1 MKLLRTTS
9 TRRLLAGLTGLL
21 VAILAGTAIAI
32 AASGSGPKPTPKP
45 LARAVHDALAAPAVA
60 GITARITFT
69 NHLIDASNIQGADPL
84 LTGGSGRLWVSP
96 GHGLRIELQSD
107 NGDSQVVINKT
118 MFWAYDATSST
129 VYEGHIPADTSKTS
143 SKPAS
148 HDGLP
153 SIAEIHSVLTRL
165 GSHASVSGAVPSDVA
180 GHPAYTVTVSPRANG
195 GLLGGASLAFDA
207 ARGVPLRFALYA
219 RGDSAP
225 VLELKA
231 TNISYGSVAA
241 SVFSL
246 HPPAGAKVV
255 SVDLPTSAAKGSN
268 SAASDKAKGKAK
280 GKRQDTTVAGVRA
293 VQSHLSFPLGAPAA
307 VAGMS
312 RSSVTLMGKGAHA
325 GAMVVYGQGLGGVYV
340 IERPGANTKLPSSS
354 ASGGQRGLS
363 LPTVSINGASAQE
376 LATPLGTVLRFSRG
390 GVSYTLFGSVTS
402 ATAERAARSL

>member
-21 VAILAGTAIAI
+21 VAIIAGTAIAI
-32 AASGSGPKPTPKP
+32 AASGTGPKPQPKP

-60 GITARITFT
+60 GITARVTFT
-69 NHLIDASNIQGADPL
+69 NHLIDAGNIQGSDPL

-107 NGDSQVVINKT
+107 NGDSQIVINKT
-118 MFWAYDATSST
+118 MFWAYDPTSST
-129 VYEGHIPADTSKTS
+129 VYEGHIPAGSAS
-143 SKPAS
+143 ASAKPAS

-153 SIAEIHSVLTRL
+153 SIAEIQSVLTRL
-165 GSHASVSGAVPSDVA
+165 GGHASVSGAVPSDVA

-195 GLLGGASLAFDA
+195 GLVGGASLAFDA

-219 RGDSAP
+219 RGDRTP

-231 TNISYGSVAA
+231 TNISYGSVAS

-246 HPPAGAKVV
+246 TPPRGAKVV
-255 SVDLPTSAAKGSN
+255 NVDLPSSAAKGSE
-268 SAASDKAKGKAK
+268 SAASDKGTKAK
-280 GKRQDTTVAGVRA
+280 SKAKHHGAAVAGVRA
-293 VQSHLSFPLGAPAA
+293 VQAHLSFPLAAPAA
-307 VAGMS
+307 VANMS
-312 RSSVTLMGKGAHA
+312 RSSVTLLGKGAHA
-325 GAMVVYGQGLGGVYV
+325 GAMVAYGQGLGGIYV
-340 IERPGANTKLPSSS
+340 IERPGASTKLPS
-354 ASGGQRGLS
+354 ASGDQRGLS

>member
-21 VAILAGTAIAI
+21 VAALAGTAIAI
-32 AASGSGPKPTPKP
+32 AASGNGPKPTPKP

-69 NHLIDASNIQGADPL
+69 NHLIDASNIEGTDPL

-107 NGDSQVVINKT
+107 NGDSQIVINKT

-129 VYEGHIPADTSKTS
+129 VYEGHIPADSSKTS

-153 SIAEIHSVLTRL
+153 SIAEIQSVLTRL

-180 GHPAYTVTVSPRANG
+180 GHPAYTVTVSPRADG
-195 GLLGGASLAFDA
+195 GLVGGASLAFDA
-207 ARGVPLRFALYA
+207 ARGVPLRFAIFA

-255 SVDLPTSAAKGSN
+255 NVDVPTSTGKASD
-268 SAASDKAKGKAK
+268 SAASDKGKAK

-325 GAMVVYGQGLGGVYV
+325 GAMVVYGQGLGGIYV
-340 IERPGANTKLPSSS
+340 IERPGATKLPSSS
-354 ASGGQRGLS
+354 ASGDQRGLS

-376 LATPLGTVLRFSRG
+376 LATPLGTVLRFSRS

>member
-21 VAILAGTAIAI
+21 VTILAGSAIAI
-32 AASGSGPKPTPKP
+32 AASGSGPKPAPKP

-60 GITARITFT
+60 GITARITYT
-69 NHLIDASNIQGADPL
+69 NHLIDAGNIQGTDPL
-84 LTGGSGRLWVSP
+84 LTGASGRLWVSP

-107 NGDSQVVINKT
+107 NGDTQVVLNQT
-118 MFWAYDATSST
+118 RFWAYDPTSST
-129 VYEGHIPADTSKTS
+129 VYEGHIPADTSSRS
-143 SKPAS
+143 SKPVG

-153 SIAEIHSVLTRL
+153 SLAEIQSVLTRL
-165 GSHASVSGAVPSDVA
+165 GGHASVSGAVPSDVA

-195 GLLGGASLAFDA
+195 GLIGGASLAFDA

-219 RGDSAP
+219 RGDSTP

-231 TNISYGSVAA
+231 TDISYGRVAA

-246 HPPAGAKVV
+246 TPPRGAKIVN
-255 SVDLPTSAAKGSN
+255 VDLPTSAAKGSDA
-268 SAASDKAKGKAK
+268 AASDKGKGK
-280 GKRQDTTVAGVRA
+280 GKDSTVAGVRA
-293 VQSHLSFPLGAPAA
+293 VQAHLSFPLAAPAA
-307 VAGMS
+307 VANMS
-312 RSSVTLMGKGAHA
+312 RSSVTLLGKGAHA
-325 GAMVVYGQGLGGVYV
+325 GAMVAFGQGLGGIYV
-340 IERPGANTKLPSSS
+340 IERPGASTKLPS
-354 ASGGQRGLS
+354 ASGDQRGLS

-376 LATPLGTVLRFSRG
+376 LATPLGTVLRFTRG